1 MLWSLFNSS
10 SHQEQLDS
18 SADEL
23 DHKAVILVQNII
35 LIEMREREV
44 KHVRKLLQ
52 IRCSVSVI
60 HEVNKFTFRTSESTL

>member
-10 SHQEQLDS
+10 SHQEQLDCS
-18 SADEL
+18 VDEL

-44 KHVRKLLQ
+44 KHGRKLLQ
-52 IRCSVSVI
+52 IRCSVSEI
-60 HEVNKFTFRTSESTL
+60 HEGNTFTFRTSESTL